1 MAKQFQEMGKSLE
14 GKMDG
19 ARQSRLER
27 FMALSALGVDSRL
40 RDCVVIVG
48 PGSGFLWFNRNK
60 K

>member
-27 FMALSALGVDSRL
+27 FMALSALGLDSRL
-40 RDCVVIVG
+40 LRE
-48 PGSGFLWFNRNK
+48 
-60 K
+60 